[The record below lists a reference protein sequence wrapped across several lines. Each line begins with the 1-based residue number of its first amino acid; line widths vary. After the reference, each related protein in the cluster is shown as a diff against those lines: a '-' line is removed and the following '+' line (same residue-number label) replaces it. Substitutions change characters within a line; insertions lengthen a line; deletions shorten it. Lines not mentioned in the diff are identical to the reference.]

1 MTQIDKD
8 ISCGEI
14 WGYDAHLYE
23 GVSMFYSRG
32 GKNFLEG
39 THFYHDP
46 GGLDIFC
53 IWSGGQEIFLPL
65 GVAHVKFSRWEG
77 GYWKGV
83 T

>member
-1 MTQIDKD
+1 MEK
-8 ISCGEI
+8 S
-14 WGYDAHLYE
+14 DATMLTCNRE
-23 GVSMFYSRG
+23 FPCFTARGV
-32 GKNFLEG
+32 KFLKG

>member
-1 MTQIDKD
+1 MLRCSPVLGSFHVLQP
-8 ISCGEI
+8 G
-14 WGYDAHLYE
+14 G
-23 GVSMFYSRG
+23 GV
-32 GKNFLEG
+32 KFLEG

>member
-1 MTQIDKD
+1 
-8 ISCGEI
+8 
-14 WGYDAHLYE
+14 
-23 GVSMFYSRG
+23 MFYSLG
-32 GKNFLEG
+32 VKFLEE

-53 IWSGGQEIFLPL
+53 IWSGGRKYFYLL
-65 GVAHVKFSRWEG
+65 GVAHVKLSGWEG